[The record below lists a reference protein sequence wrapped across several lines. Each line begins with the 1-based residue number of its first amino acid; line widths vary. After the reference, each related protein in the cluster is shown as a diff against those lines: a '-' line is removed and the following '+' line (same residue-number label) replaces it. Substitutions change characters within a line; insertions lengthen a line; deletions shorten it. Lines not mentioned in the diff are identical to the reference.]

1 LNGNNR
7 GYAFIEYVHKSSFT
21 AAKNARTKKIGS
33 NYVHID
39 IERGRVE
46 KNWKPRRFG
55 GGEGKTRAMPRW
67 LKKELDEIRKRF
79 PGLTEEKGE
88 IVSEEGEEGSIVEI
102 NNNTNKESNRNKEE
116 SSDRKRR
123 KNRSDSNET
132 IKEDNYYRRKRKRSR
147 SRHNNGSYSRSR
159 SPSYSHHSR
168 SEMMKKKYKREYEMG
183 EII

>member
-1 LNGNNR
+1 MNGNNR

-88 IVSEEGEEGSIVEI
+88 IVSEEGEEGSIVEM
-102 NNNTNKESNRNKEE
+102 NNNKESNRNKEE
-116 SSDRKRR
+116 SSDR
-123 KNRSDSNET
+123 
-132 IKEDNYYRRKRKRSR
+132 
-147 SRHNNGSYSRSR
+147 
-159 SPSYSHHSR
+159 
-168 SEMMKKKYKREYEMG
+168 
-183 EII
+183 

>member
-1 LNGNNR
+1 MNGNNR

-88 IVSEEGEEGSIVEI
+88 IVSEEGEEGSIVEM
-102 NNNTNKESNRNKEE
+102 NNNKESNRNKEE

-168 SEMMKKKYKREYEMG
+168 SEMIKKKYKREYEMG

>member
-1 LNGNNR
+1 MNGKNR

-88 IVSEEGEEGSIVEI
+88 IVSEEGEEGSIVDVNI
-102 NNNTNKESNRNKEE
+102 NKESNRNKEE

-168 SEMMKKKYKREYEMG
+168 SEIVKKKYKREYEMG